1 MTVQRHFRVPC
12 ALHTREY
19 HGASAGPAAQDAT
32 ARAPRL
38 SCSPAEGQRPHRVW
52 KDLQPIVMAFSDGS
66 RGAFCAQGSTWRAR
80 EHRRK
85 VSGIF
90 FSTTE
95 PIQAFDQE
103 KKCAHPPDFR
113 LGPLTFV
120 VSHRSGGPARRWA
133 SLLWG
138 CHRQSPNSHTLSQT
152 HPFWGYSFFYRH
164 CTRTRLWY

>member
-1 MTVQRHFRVPC
+1 MPC

-95 PIQAFDQE
+95 PIQAFDQA
-103 KKCAHPPDFR
+103 KKMRTSPRFPPR
-113 LGPLTFV
+113 S
-120 VSHRSGGPARRWA
+120 SHLRRQSSIRRAGA
-133 SLLWG
+133 SLGLPVVG
-138 CHRQSPNSHTLSQT
+138 MPSPVTKFPHSITDSSFLGIFFFLQALYQDQT
-152 HPFWGYSFFYRH
+152 VV
-164 CTRTRLWY
+164 LN

>member
-1 MTVQRHFRVPC
+1 VPC

-133 SLLWG
+133 SLLRG
-138 CHRQSPNSHTLSQT
+138 CHHQFTKIPKTSNQPGEAKIRNAGFPRISRGPKNDQKP
-152 HPFWGYSFFYRH
+152 
-164 CTRTRLWY
+164 